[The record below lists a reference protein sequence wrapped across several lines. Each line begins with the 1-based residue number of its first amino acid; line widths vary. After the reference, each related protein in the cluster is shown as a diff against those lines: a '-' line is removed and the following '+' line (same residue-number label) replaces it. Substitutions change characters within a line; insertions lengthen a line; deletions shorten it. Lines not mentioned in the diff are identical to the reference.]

1 MRISAVETRRYRF
14 PLDPPFNA
22 AWDPAPRHHQ
32 EATLVLLHTEEGVTG
47 YGSGDPLLYG
57 PISAVNSPNSNGWS
71 LELNYIPFNYGGP
84 DFWPWL
90 NVKFGLQYVHYNKF
104 DGATSNYDGAG
115 RNAGD
120 NNTIFA
126 YAWFAF

>member
-1 MRISAVETRRYRF
+1 MSTAAATRCSMARSR
-14 PLDPPFNA
+14 LST
-22 AWDPAPRHHQ
+22 AP
-32 EATLVLLHTEEGVTG
+32 TPTG
-47 YGSGDPLLYG
+47 
-57 PISAVNSPNSNGWS
+57 WT

-104 DGATSNYDGAG
+104 NGAVTNYDGAG